1 MRRIAHQTVRKVT
14 EEMESGFGF
23 NTAISANMEMVNAL
37 YKYTDEVGEAASLP
51 LLRECFEFLA
61 LSLAP
66 FVPHVA
72 EELWE
77 ALGNGESI
85 FLATWPKWDEEAT
98 KAEEITIVVQIN
110 GKVRDRLVV
119 PADSDQEEIKE
130 QALESE
136 RIQEMILGKEIVK
149 TIVVPKKLVNIVV
162 K

>member
-1 MRRIAHQTVRKVT
+1 
-14 EEMESGFGF
+14 
-23 NTAISANMEMVNAL
+23 MEMVNAL

-110 GKVRDRLVV
+110 GKVRDRVVV
-119 PADSDQEEIKE
+119 PAESDSETVKEAVFAQPRVQEYT
-130 QALESE
+130 A
-136 RIQEMILGKEIVK
+136 GKEIVK
-149 TIVVPKKLVNIVV
+149 TIVVPGKLVNIVV